1 MPSFHTL
8 LLSAVV
14 GLTGPAHAAD
24 PVASAARCLEDF
36 DLACASD
43 AVNRVSAG
51 QERRILDVRVAFH
64 QGRYDDAM
72 AGLQALEAD
81 GYDLAAED
89 PQTPYVATAEAAQG
103 MTEHRGER
111 VAVRVQPGVD
121 AIVAEDAVE
130 VLGVARRTYD
140 GLFGGGPGHD
150 IVLDIFPTTRRF
162 TAATGLPEDAVA
174 KTNVIAL
181 SKWTRLLLT
190 SPRARAR
197 GYAWKDT
204 VSHEYIHLVVAFRT
218 RNQAPV
224 WLQEGLAKH
233 LESWW
238 RGDRG
243 GGLSPHHEGLLADA
257 VDNDSFVPFEKFA
270 RSMAYLDSSEEA
282 ALAFA
287 QVSTMVQFLLHRA
300 GPDALPTVMDRVG
313 AGEEAKAVVADV
325 ARFPDFTAFE
335 IGWKA
340 WLKTQPLFAEKLSAL
355 PVVAEGATD
364 EFAGDPLLAGR
375 PDLARYARLGD
386 LLRERGRCEAALVEY
401 DKAADPAE
409 PPSPLLVA
417 RRAQCHEE
425 LGDPAEALRLVQETA
440 ALYPEFVLLQT
451 TRGRLLDAAGRRREA
466 VEAWKAAHD
475 INPYDPA
482 VQDALVAGYDAIGD
496 DASARR
502 HLRYARILAGRPA
515 GEDG

>member
-1 MPSFHTL
+1 MSAGL
-8 LLSAVV
+8 LPLLWLLAAAAPAV
-14 GLTGPAHAAD
+14 AAD
-24 PVASAARCLEDF
+24 PVATAARCLEDF
-36 DLACASD
+36 DLACAEG
-43 AVNRVSAG
+43 AVEGVAPGR
-51 QERRILDVRVAFH
+51 ERRILEVRLAFH
-64 QGRYDDAM
+64 EGRYDDAM
-72 AGLQALEAD
+72 TGIQALQGL
-81 GYDLAAED
+81 GYDLVAQD
-89 PQTPYVATAEAAQG
+89 PQTPYRATAEAAQG
-103 MTEHRGER
+103 MTERRGER

-130 VLGVARRTYD
+130 VLGEARRTYD
-140 GLFGGGPGHD
+140 ALFGGGPGHD
-150 IVLDIFPTTRRF
+150 IVLDIFPTARRF
-162 TAATGLPEDAVA
+162 TAATGLPEEAVA
-174 KTNVIAL
+174 KTHVIAL

-204 VSHEYIHLVVAFRT
+204 VSHEYIHLVVAYRT

-238 RGDRG
+238 RGDRD

-257 VDNDSFVPFEKFA
+257 VENDTFVPFEKFA

-287 QVSTMVQFLLHRA
+287 QVSTMVQFLLERA
-300 GPDALPTVMDRVG
+300 GPGALPGVMDRVG
-313 AGEEAKAVVADV
+313 AGEEAKAVVAD
-325 ARFPDFTAFE
+325 AAGFPDFTAFE
-335 IGWKA
+335 IGWRA
-340 WLKTQPLFAEKLSAL
+340 WLKTQPLFAEKLAAL
-355 PVVAEGATD
+355 PVVAEGAAD

-375 PDLARYARLGD
+375 PDLARYARIGD

-417 RRAQCHEE
+417 RRAQCHED
-425 LGDPAEALRLVQETA
+425 LGDPAEALRLVQEA
-440 ALYPEFVLLQT
+440 VALYPEFVLLQT
-451 TRGRLLDAAGRRREA
+451 TRGRLLDAAGERREA
-466 VEAWKAAHD
+466 VAAWKAAHD

-482 VQDALVAGYDAIGD
+482 VQDALVAGYNAIGD
-496 DASARR
+496 PERARR
-502 HLRYARILAGRPA
+502 HLRYARILAGRPV

>member
-1 MPSFHTL
+1 MRALPTL
-8 LLSAVV
+8 LLSLVL
-14 GLTGPAHAAD
+14 GLSGPVRAAD
-24 PVASAARCLEDF
+24 PVAAAARCLDDF
-36 DLACASD
+36 DLACAVD
-43 AVNRVSAG
+43 AAGDVSSG
-51 QERRILDVRVAFH
+51 RERRILDVRLAFH
-64 QGRYDDAM
+64 EGRYGDAI
-72 AGLQALEAD
+72 AGIQALED
-81 GYDLAAED
+81 GGYDLVAED
-89 PQTPYVATAEAAQG
+89 PQTPYLATAEAAQG
-103 MTEHRGER
+103 MTERRGER

-130 VLGVARRTYD
+130 VLGDARRTYD
-140 GLFGGGPGHD
+140 ALFGGGPGHD
-150 IVLDIFPTTRRF
+150 IVLDIFPTSRRF

-218 RNQAPV
+218 RNRAPV

-238 RGDRG
+238 RGDRS

-257 VDNDSFVPFEKFA
+257 VDNDTFVPFEKFA

-300 GPDALPTVMDRVG
+300 GPESLPAVMDRIG
-313 AGEEAKAVVADV
+313 QGEEAMAVVADT
-325 ARFPDFTAFE
+325 AGFPDFTAFE

-340 WLKTQPLFAEKLSAL
+340 WLKTQPLFAEKLAAL
-355 PVVAEGATD
+355 PVVAEGAAD

-375 PDLARYARLGD
+375 PDLARYARVGD

-401 DKAADPAE
+401 DKASDASE

-425 LGDPAEALRLVQETA
+425 LGDSAEALRLVQEATG
-440 ALYPEFVLLQT
+440 LYPEFVLLQT
-451 TRGRLLDAAGRRREA
+451 TRGRLLDAAGRRPEA

-482 VQDALVAGYDAIGD
+482 VQDALVSGYDAIGD
-496 DASARR
+496 ADRARR
-502 HLRYARILAGRPA
+502 HLRYARILAGRPV